1 MHPEQAGFIKFIAI
15 LIMPFVGWIVA
26 AEKFIGLRG
35 PKISAM
41 IELAP
46 QTLQHPPLIMGVV
59 LGCVISGIIIA
70 LSSIDTRKGFK
81 GAKFDRH
88 LRGTEMTTPNE
99 LKRKTKERDKKKKQV
114 TVAEIPIPL
123 EIETL
128 HFLLNGATGT
138 GKSVSMRELS
148 FSAMLR
154 GDRMVILDPNGDML
168 SKFGR
173 EKDIILNPYD
183 SRSKGWSIFNEIRN
197 DFDFERFALSL
208 VPRGASDDGEEWRE
222 YGRLI
227 VECVSR
233 KLNEA
238 GDRSIKSL
246 FHWCTIAEME
256 ELRDFLE
263 GTKAQSL
270 FAGSSEASKALT
282 SARFVLSSS
291 LSKHVDMPGGD
302 FSIRD
307 WLDDEKGG
315 NIYITWR
322 EDMAEALK
330 PIISTWVDI
339 YFSSVLSLPESK
351 TRRLWAFIDE
361 LASLSKLPSLEAA
374 LTKVRKHGLRVVA
387 GLQSTA
393 QLDRIYGREE
403 AQTIR
408 ACFRSLV
415 VLGGSKDD
423 PQTNEDMSKSI
434 GEHEVER
441 DRFSMNMGGDRPNTS
456 SQSKERNR
464 ERVIMPSEIATLPN
478 LEAII
483 ALAGNLPITRTTL
496 KPKQFKK
503 RLEPFIE
510 KPVQIDTEFLSNA

>member
-1 MHPEQAGFIKFIAI
+1 MHPEQMALIRFVLI
-15 LIMPFVGWIVA
+15 LIMPAVGWIVA
-26 AEKFIGLRG
+26 ANVFVGLPE
-35 PKISAM
+35 PKINAI

-46 QTLQHPPLIMGVV
+46 QTLRHPILIAGV
-59 LGCVISGIIIA
+59 LGGAVISGLIIA
-70 LSSIDTRKGFK
+70 ISSIDPRRGFK
-81 GAKFDRH
+81 GAKYDKH
-88 LRGTEMTTPNE
+88 LRGTKMTTPSD
-99 LKRKTKERDKKKKQV
+99 LKRQTKSRKKEKQV
-114 TVAEIPIPL
+114 TVCGIPL
-123 EIETL
+123 PVEIETL

-138 GKSVSMRELS
+138 GKSVNMRELA
-148 FSAMLR
+148 FTAMLR
-154 GDRMVILDPNGDML
+154 GDRMIILDPNGDML

-183 SRSKGWSIFNEIRN
+183 ERSKGWSIFNEIRN
-197 DFDFERFALSL
+197 EFDFERFALSL
-208 VPRGASDDGEEWRE
+208 VPRGSSDDGEEWRG

-227 VECVSR
+227 VECVAR

-246 FHWCTIAEME
+246 FHWCTIAEMD

-307 WLDDEKGG
+307 WLEDEKAG

-351 TRRLWAFIDE
+351 QRRLWAFIDE
-361 LASLSKLPSLEAA
+361 LASLEKLPSLEAA
-374 LTKVRKHGLRVVA
+374 LTKGRKHGLRVVA

-393 QLDRIYGREE
+393 QLDRIYGRQE

-408 ACFRSLV
+408 ACFRSLI
-415 VLGGSKDD
+415 VLGGSTGD

-441 DRFSMNMGGDRPNTS
+441 ERFSMNMGGDRGSTTNRAP
-456 SQSKERNR
+456 ERNR
-464 ERVIMPSEIATLPN
+464 ERVVMPSEISTLPD
-478 LEAII
+478 LEAIV
-483 ALAGNLPITRTTL
+483 ALAGNRPVTRT
-496 KPKQFKK
+496 KVEPKQFKP
-503 RLEPFIE
+503 RLAPFVERSIQLDSGF
-510 KPVQIDTEFLSNA
+510 VTHA